1 MTNSNLNNTF
11 CQKPS
16 SGQSL
21 MFSNCPERSHG
32 LLLRISSLSERL
44 SKKIPHKPFSK
55 VLRRHLPFNVQTP
68 VRICLTL
75 PLAKGREPKI
85 FARTPVLATLA
96 LISKS
101 ASNSSEASSMNCER
115 RFFSVCSVVANGYNN
130 NMDFRDKVLGIIMFT
145 LCMQFKQLDL
155 GIGTSLSR
163 RPIFKYLD
171 KETGKIVQR
180 ETNILCHEL
189 LQALP
194 LTGSSNS
201 RQEQPIEV
209 GIPSNTIPQ
218 ISLHK
223 ILHHPN
229 IARLEYIGT
238 HPEDHFVRLGFE
250 YVGVDLRKFQRDNPI
265 RARRPKLIKSLMYQ
279 LLSGIAY
286 YHSVNASHENI
297 NPTNVLIS
305 NYGDDNN
312 DDEHVNLLITNLDL
326 CVQPSYQAPEILLES
341 NRLSTAVD
349 MFSAGC
355 IFGEMLIGKPV
366 FDTENELG
374 SIFKL
379 LGTPTKQT
387 MPGVIDLD
395 EKLKKYQKHSP
406 KDLSETFMSVEPAG
420 IDLLSKLLC
429 LNPTERIMAAEAL
442 KHHYFDG
449 IEAKKRVA
457 TPAAA
462 AAGSS
467 SASSAASASA
477 LVETWAV
484 DSLSTG
490 AFSNGESSANHASS
504 VVFELVK
511 QEEAQLLQLKNRN
524 EHWKSVQIGESALVI
539 KGPQGRVNRAVWGP
553 LNRTI
558 ISAGEDTIVRV
569 WDSETGK
576 LLIESQKEVGHKKP
590 ITSLTKSADG
600 SHFITGSLDK
610 SAKLWDTRTLTLIKT
625 YVTERPVNAVTMS
638 PLLDHI
644 KYFLDKETGKII
656 ALKRINLRQELL
668 QAIPLTGSSISLQEQ
683 PIDVE
688 IPANAIRQISF
699 YKILHHPNVARLE
712 YIGIDP
718 QDHFIRLGFEYVG
731 VDLKKFQKDNPIRA
745 SHPKLI
751 KRLMYQLLSGIAY
764 YHSINASHGNIN
776 PTNVLISYRDDDSDA
791 EHVNL
796 QITDLDLCIQPSYQA
811 PEIFLESNQ
820 LSSAVDMFSAGCIF
834 GQMLIGKPIF
844 DKEDELG
851 SIFKLLG
858 TPTKQTMPG
867 VIDLDEKL
875 KKYQKHS
882 PKDLSEQFIDVEPAG
897 IDLLSKLLCLNPRER
912 IMAAEAL
919 KHRYFDEIKAKKRV
933 ATPAAQVGSSSAGPS
948 AAMDSSA
955 AGASSVKE
963 SSAAG
968 ASSVKESSGSG
979 ASSIKESSGTGASSV
994 KESSATHASA
1004 VAGCSA
1010 TGASSGLESLAAG
1023 ASSVE
1028 ESSATGASAGAGCSA
1043 GGASAGL
1050 ESSAAGA
1057 SSVKESSGT
1066 GASSVKESSATHASA
1081 VAGCSAGGGSAS
1093 AHVNP

>member
-130 NMDFRDKVLGIIMFT
+130 NMDFRDK
-145 LCMQFKQLDL
+145 FKQLDL

-467 SASSAASASA
+467 SAFFGCQCICS
-477 LVETWAV
+477 
-484 DSLSTG
+484 
-490 AFSNGESSANHASS
+490 
-504 VVFELVK
+504 
-511 QEEAQLLQLKNRN
+511 
-524 EHWKSVQIGESALVI
+524 QIGESALVI

>member
-130 NMDFRDKVLGIIMFT
+130 NMDFRDK
-145 LCMQFKQLDL
+145 FKQLDL

-442 KHHYFDG
+442 KHRYFDG
-449 IEAKKRVA
+449 IEAKKRVG

-524 EHWKSVQIGESALVI
+524 EHWKSVRLAVITTDPFMGHTSAIQVKTIAEDPEDQIGESALVI
-539 KGPQGRVNRAVWGP
+539 KGPQGSINRAVWGP

-644 KYFLDKETGKII
+644 LQQEIGGVKGHFGPINALVFNPDGKRRLLPSRNLTPFLALESSLLLRLLHDGQGPSLLRSSFLFQNLDANILKTDFSNSNVKDSGTKPLLSPSSKPLTPIQEPRHSTLMSLFCSSTDHLLKETLVSPVPGI
-656 ALKRINLRQELL
+656 L
-668 QAIPLTGSSISLQEQ
+668 QLPFSIKYTTSVSS
-683 PIDVE
+683 
-688 IPANAIRQISF
+688 
-699 YKILHHPNVARLE
+699 LHQMMLH
-712 YIGIDP
+712 
-718 QDHFIRLGFEYVG
+718 
-731 VDLKKFQKDNPIRA
+731 DNPLLSLNMITA
-745 SHPKLI
+745 FFQSFSPCFACINSWKFLCFI
-751 KRLMYQLLSGIAY
+751 LLSGK
-764 YHSINASHGNIN
+764 S
-776 PTNVLISYRDDDSDA
+776 
-791 EHVNL
+791 
-796 QITDLDLCIQPSYQA
+796 
-811 PEIFLESNQ
+811 F
-820 LSSAVDMFSAGCIF
+820 F
-834 GQMLIGKPIF
+834 GL
-844 DKEDELG
+844 
-851 SIFKLLG
+851 KL
-858 TPTKQTMPG
+858 P
-867 VIDLDEKL
+867 
-875 KKYQKHS
+875 
-882 PKDLSEQFIDVEPAG
+882 F
-897 IDLLSKLLCLNPRER
+897 
-912 IMAAEAL
+912 AL
-919 KHRYFDEIKAKKRV
+919 
-933 ATPAAQVGSSSAGPS
+933 
-948 AAMDSSA
+948 
-955 AGASSVKE
+955 
-963 SSAAG
+963 
-968 ASSVKESSGSG
+968 
-979 ASSIKESSGTGASSV
+979 
-994 KESSATHASA
+994 
-1004 VAGCSA
+1004 
-1010 TGASSGLESLAAG
+1010 
-1023 ASSVE
+1023 
-1028 ESSATGASAGAGCSA
+1028 
-1043 GGASAGL
+1043 
-1050 ESSAAGA
+1050 
-1057 SSVKESSGT
+1057 
-1066 GASSVKESSATHASA
+1066 
-1081 VAGCSAGGGSAS
+1081 
-1093 AHVNP
+1093 

>member
-130 NMDFRDKVLGIIMFT
+130 NMDFRDK
-145 LCMQFKQLDL
+145 FKQLDL

-265 RARRPKLIKSLMYQ
+265 RALVLLITT
-279 LLSGIAY
+279 LSTLPMK
-286 YHSVNASHENI
+286 I

-442 KHHYFDG
+442 KHRYFDG
-449 IEAKKRVA
+449 IEAKKRVG

-524 EHWKSVQIGESALVI
+524 EHWKSVRLAVITTDPFMGHTSAIQVKTI
-539 KGPQGRVNRAVWGP
+539 AEDPEDRSSGKINRAVWGP

-644 KYFLDKETGKII
+644 LQ
-656 ALKRINLRQELL
+656 QE
-668 QAIPLTGSSISLQEQ
+668 
-683 PIDVE
+683 
-688 IPANAIRQISF
+688 
-699 YKILHHPNVARLE
+699 
-712 YIGIDP
+712 IGGVKG
-718 QDHFIRLGFEYVG
+718 HFG
-731 VDLKKFQKDNPIRA
+731 P
-745 SHPKLI
+745 
-751 KRLMYQLLSGIAY
+751 
-764 YHSINASHGNIN
+764 INALVFN
-776 PTNVLISYRDDDSDA
+776 PD
-791 EHVNL
+791 
-796 QITDLDLCIQPSYQA
+796 
-811 PEIFLESNQ
+811 
-820 LSSAVDMFSAGCIF
+820 
-834 GQMLIGKPIF
+834 GK
-844 DKEDELG
+844 
-851 SIFKLLG
+851 
-858 TPTKQTMPG
+858 
-867 VIDLDEKL
+867 
-875 KKYQKHS
+875 
-882 PKDLSEQFIDVEPAG
+882 
-897 IDLLSKLLCLNPRER
+897 
-912 IMAAEAL
+912 
-919 KHRYFDEIKAKKRV
+919 
-933 ATPAAQVGSSSAGPS
+933 
-948 AAMDSSA
+948 
-955 AGASSVKE
+955 
-963 SSAAG
+963 
-968 ASSVKESSGSG
+968 
-979 ASSIKESSGTGASSV
+979 
-994 KESSATHASA
+994 
-1004 VAGCSA
+1004 
-1010 TGASSGLESLAAG
+1010 
-1023 ASSVE
+1023 
-1028 ESSATGASAGAGCSA
+1028 
-1043 GGASAGL
+1043 
-1050 ESSAAGA
+1050 
-1057 SSVKESSGT
+1057 
-1066 GASSVKESSATHASA
+1066 
-1081 VAGCSAGGGSAS
+1081 
-1093 AHVNP
+1093 